1 MFAGIPI
8 HLLMLTTMCP
18 DIIFSRL
25 TVIWTFGVVTTLL
38 GFILIKIKR
47 HGYPFFLGSHAKKG
61 IGYPIR
67 VLSSI
72 APPYTT
78 NDIVLKILSMV
89 AEGMYQ
95 NVVALH
101 TANGMLNKDADA
113 T

>member
-78 NDIVLKILSMV
+78 RASAVEQSTRLSLARRSRRPAQPVMTKPNRLDI
-89 AEGMYQ
+89 
-95 NVVALH
+95 
-101 TANGMLNKDADA
+101 
-113 T
+113 